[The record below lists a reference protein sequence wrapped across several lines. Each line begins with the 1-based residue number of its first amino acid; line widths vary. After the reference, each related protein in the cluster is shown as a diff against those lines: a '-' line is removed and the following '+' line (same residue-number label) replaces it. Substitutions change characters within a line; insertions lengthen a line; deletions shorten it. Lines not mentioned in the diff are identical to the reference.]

1 MPLFASLFGSA
12 ITALVQLFS
21 LFMSYRV
28 ALKLA
33 AYTAWIGVFGALL
46 VSVFV
51 CVSSLLGM
59 LTSGIGGGSGGV
71 WVSQFWVGLGMFIP
85 SNASAVLACVSSVW
99 ISTSIYAVQKQG
111 IFGFAS

>member
-1 MPLFASLFGSA
+1 MPIFATLFGSA
-12 ITALVQLFS
+12 VTALVQLFS

-33 AYTAWIGVFGALL
+33 AYTAWIAVFGALL

-59 LTSGIGGGSGGV
+59 LTAGMGSGTGGA
-71 WVSQFWVGLGMFIP
+71 WVTNFWVGLGMFIP
-85 SNASAVLACVSSVW
+85 SNASAVIACVSSVW